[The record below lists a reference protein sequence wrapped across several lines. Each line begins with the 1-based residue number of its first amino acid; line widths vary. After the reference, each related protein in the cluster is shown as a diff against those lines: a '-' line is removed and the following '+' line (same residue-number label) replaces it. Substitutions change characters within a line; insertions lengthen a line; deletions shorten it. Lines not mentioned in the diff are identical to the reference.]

1 MATVLE
7 IEQEQPKISKVE
19 EEEISPIEEV
29 RLTVSTLDDPTL
41 PIWTFRMWVLGLI
54 SCAALS
60 FINQFFYYR
69 TEPLII
75 TQITIQIASLPIG
88 KFMAYA
94 LPTTKFHIP
103 GLGDCS
109 LNPGPFNLK
118 EHVLISMFANAGSG
132 FGQGPAYAIGIVDII
147 KAFYKRKISFLTS
160 MLLVITTQVL
170 GYGWAGVMRK
180 YVVEPAI
187 MWWPATMPQVS
198 LFRAL
203 HEKDPGEQW
212 MSKGKFFIIACIASF
227 VWALVP
233 GYLFPTL
240 SALSLLCFAFPK
252 SVTAHQIGSG
262 MHGLG
267 IGSFSFDWS
276 LIASYMYS
284 PLISPFFATANV
296 AVGYALVVYV
306 VTPVTYW
313 GMNLY
318 NAKTFPIFS
327 PHLFTSQGNRYNI
340 SAIVNDKFELDALQ
354 YAQQGRINLSTFF
367 AVTYGIG
374 FAAVAATL
382 THVGLFHGKEIWDK
396 WRASRSSRKE
406 KEDIHTRLMKEY
418 KDIPNWWFY
427 LMLAATFVVSLL
439 VCFLAKDEVQM
450 PWWALILACAIA
462 LIFTLPISIITA
474 TTNQTPGLN
483 IITEYLM
490 GLMLPGKPIANVCF
504 KTYGYISMTQAIA
517 FLQDFKLGHYMK
529 IPPKSMFLVQLI
541 GTIIAGVINT
551 GTAWYMLNSVKNICQ
566 DDLLP
571 ANSPWTCAQDRVFYD
586 ASVIWG
592 LASPK
597 RIFGVDGNYIA
608 LNWFFLGGALAPA
621 LVWVLHRKFK
631 KQTWIALINMP
642 IILQATAMMPPAS
655 SVNLSSWI
663 VVGVIFNYFVFK
675 YRKNWWQRYNY
686 VLSAALD
693 AGVAI
698 MSLFIYFALSGT
710 TLNWWGTGGEYCD
723 LATCPTAKG
732 VVVDGCPVF

>member
-1 MATVLE
+1 MVRVLG
-7 IEQEQPKISKVE
+7 IEQSKISKVE

-29 RLTVSTLDDPTL
+29 RLTVSTTDDPTL

-54 SCAALS
+54 SCGSLS
-60 FINQFFYYR
+60 FINQFFSYR
-69 TEPLII
+69 TAPLVI

-94 LPTTKFHIP
+94 LPTNKFCVP

-109 LNPGPFNLK
+109 LNPGPFNMK

-132 FGQGPAYAIGIVDII
+132 FGSGPAYAIGIVDII

-160 MLLVITTQVL
+160 SLLVITTQVL

-180 YVVEPAI
+180 FVVEPAT

-203 HEKDPGEQW
+203 HEKEHDKQW
-212 MSKGKFFIIACIASF
+212 MSRGKFFMVSCIASF

-233 GYLFPTL
+233 GFLFPTL
-240 SALSLLCFAFPK
+240 SALSILCLAFPK
-252 SVTAHQIGSG
+252 SVTAHQVGSG

-267 IGSFSFDWS
+267 IGSFTFDWS
-276 LIASYMYS
+276 TIAAFMGS
-284 PLISPFFATANV
+284 PLISPFFATVNV
-296 AVGYALVVYV
+296 AIGYAFVVYIL
-306 VTPVTYW
+306 TPVAYW
-313 GMNLY
+313 GLNLY

-327 PHLFTSQGNRYNI
+327 SRLFTSQGNTYNV
-340 SAIVNDKFELDALQ
+340 SAIVNNKFEIDALQ

-367 AVTYGIG
+367 AVSYGNG
-374 FAAVAATL
+374 FATIAATL
-382 THVGLFHGKEIWDK
+382 THVGLFHGKEIWEK
-396 WRASRSSRKE
+396 YRASRKE
-406 KEDIHTRLMKEY
+406 NEDIHTRLMKEY
-418 KDIPNWWFY
+418 KDIPNWWFH
-427 LMLAATFVVSLL
+427 LMLGATFVVSLL
-439 VCFLAKDEVQM
+439 LCIFAKDEVQM

-462 LIFTLPISIITA
+462 LFFTLPISIISA

-504 KTYGYISMTQAIA
+504 KTYGYISMAQAIS

-529 IPPKSMFLVQLI
+529 IPPRSMFLVQLI

-551 GTAWYMLNSVKNICQ
+551 GTAWYMLTSIQNICQ
-566 DDLLP
+566 EDLLP
-571 ANSPWTCAQDRVFYD
+571 ANSPWTCANDRVFFD

-592 LASPK
+592 LAGPM
-597 RIFGVDGNYIA
+597 RIFGPKGNYQA
-608 LNWFFLGGALAPA
+608 LNWFFLGGALAPF
-621 LVWVLHRKFK
+621 LVYAMHKKFK
-631 KQTWIALINMP
+631 KHTWIALINIP
-642 IILQATAMMPPAS
+642 IILQATALMPPAS

-663 VVGVIFNYFVFK
+663 VVGVIFNYFIFR
-675 YRKNWWQRYNY
+675 YRRNWWQRYNY

-732 VVVDGCPVF
+732 IVAEGCPVF

>member
-1 MATVLE
+1 MVTVLE
-7 IEQEQPKISKVE
+7 IEQSKISKVE

-29 RLTVSTLDDPTL
+29 RLTVSTTDDPTL

-60 FINQFFYYR
+60 FINQFFSYR
-69 TEPLII
+69 TAPLVI

-94 LPTTKFHIP
+94 LPTNKFYVP

-109 LNPGPFNLK
+109 LNPGPFNMK

-132 FGQGPAYAIGIVDII
+132 FGSGPAYAIGIVDII
-147 KAFYKRKISFLTS
+147 KAFYKRKISFFTS
-160 MLLVITTQVL
+160 LLLVITTQVL

-180 YVVEPAI
+180 FVVEPAT

-203 HEKDPGEQW
+203 HEKEHDKQW
-212 MSKGKFFIIACIASF
+212 MSRGKFFMIACIASF

-233 GYLFPTL
+233 GFLFPTL
-240 SALSLLCFAFPK
+240 SALSILCLAFPK
-252 SVTAHQIGSG
+252 SVTAHQVGSG

-267 IGSFSFDWS
+267 IGSFTFDWS
-276 LIASYMYS
+276 TIAAFMGS
-284 PLISPFFATANV
+284 PLISPFFATVNV
-296 AVGYALVVYV
+296 AIGYALVVYIL
-306 VTPVTYW
+306 TPVAYW
-313 GMNLY
+313 GFNLY

-327 PHLFTSQGNRYNI
+327 SHLFTGQGNTYNV
-340 SAIVNDKFELDALQ
+340 SAIVNNKFEIDALQ

-367 AVTYGIG
+367 AVTYGNG
-374 FAAVAATL
+374 FATIAATL
-382 THVGLFHGKEIWDK
+382 THVGLFHGKEIWEK
-396 WRASRSSRKE
+396 YRASRKEE

-418 KDIPNWWFY
+418 KDIPNWWFH
-427 LMLAATFVVSLL
+427 LMLGATFVVSLL
-439 VCFLAKDEVQM
+439 LCIFAKDEVQM
-450 PWWALILACAIA
+450 PWWALILACALA
-462 LIFTLPISIITA
+462 LFFTLPISIISA

-483 IITEYLM
+483 ILTEYLM

-504 KTYGYISMTQAIA
+504 KTYGYISMAQALS

-529 IPPKSMFLVQLI
+529 IPPRSMFLVQLI

-551 GTAWYMLNSVKNICQ
+551 GTAWYMLNSIQNICQ
-566 DDLLP
+566 EDLLP
-571 ANSPWTCAQDRVFYD
+571 ANSPWTCANDRVFFD

-592 LASPK
+592 LAGPM
-597 RIFGVDGNYIA
+597 RIFGPKGNYAA
-608 LNWFFLGGALAPA
+608 LNWFFLGGAVAPVFVYA
-621 LVWVLHRKFK
+621 MHTKFK
-631 KQTWIALINMP
+631 KHTWIAFVNIP
-642 IILQATAMMPPAS
+642 IILQATAVMPPAS

-663 VVGVIFNYFVFK
+663 VVGVIFNYFVFR
-675 YRKNWWQRYNY
+675 YGRNWWQRYNY

-698 MSLFIYFALSGT
+698 MSLFIYFALSST

-732 VVVDGCPVF
+732 VVAEGCPVF

>member
-7 IEQEQPKISKVE
+7 IEQQQPKIIKVE

-29 RLTVSTLDDPTL
+29 RLTVSNIDDPTL

-60 FINQFFYYR
+60 FINQFFSYR
-69 TEPLII
+69 TAPLVI

-109 LNPGPFNLK
+109 LNPGPFNMK

-132 FGQGPAYAIGIVDII
+132 FGSGPAYAIGIVDII
-147 KAFYKRKISFLTS
+147 KAFYKRKISFITS
-160 MLLVITTQVL
+160 LLLVITTQVL

-180 YVVEPAI
+180 YVVEPSQ

-203 HEKDPGEQW
+203 HEKDHDRQW
-212 MSKGKFFIIACIASF
+212 MSKGKFFIIAFIASF
-227 VWALVP
+227 VWALFP

-240 SALSLLCFAFPK
+240 SALSVLCLAFPK

-262 MHGLG
+262 MNGLG
-267 IGSFSFDWS
+267 IGSFTFDWS
-276 LIASYMYS
+276 TIAAFMAS
-284 PLISPFFATANV
+284 PLVSPFFATVNV
-296 AVGYALVVYV
+296 AIGYALVVYV

-318 NAKTFPIFS
+318 NAKTFPIYS
-327 PHLFTSQGNRYNI
+327 SHLFTSQGNRYNI
-340 SAIVNDKFELDALQ
+340 SAIVSDKFEIDALQ

-374 FAAVAATL
+374 FAAIAATL
-382 THVGLFHGKEIWDK
+382 THVALFHGKEILEK
-396 WRASRSSRKE
+396 WRASRASSKE

-427 LMLAATFVVSLL
+427 LMLGVTFLASLL
-439 VCFLAKDEVQM
+439 LCVLAKDEVQM
-450 PWWALILACAIA
+450 PWWALILACALA
-462 LIFTLPISIITA
+462 LVFTLPIGIVTA

-483 IITEYLM
+483 IITEYFM
-490 GLMLPGKPIANVCF
+490 GLLLPGKPIANVCF
-504 KTYGYISMTQAIA
+504 KTYGYISMSQALA

-529 IPPKSMFLVQLI
+529 IPPRSMFLVQLI

-551 GTAWYMLNSVKNICQ
+551 GTAWYMLNSIPNICQ
-566 DDLLP
+566 DDLLL
-571 ANSPWTCAQDRVFYD
+571 ANSPWTCPQDRVFFD

-592 LASPK
+592 LAGPR
-597 RIFGVDGNYIA
+597 RIFGPDGNYIA
-608 LNWFFLGGALAPA
+608 LNWFFLGGAVVPV
-621 LVWVLHRKFK
+621 LVYAMHKIFK
-631 KQTWIALINMP
+631 KHTWIALINMP
-642 IILQATAMMPPAS
+642 IILQATAVMPPAS
-655 SVNLSSWI
+655 SINLHSWI
-663 VVGVIFNYFVFK
+663 VVGVIFNYFVFR

-686 VLSAALD
+686 VLSAALE

-710 TLNWWGTGGEYCD
+710 PLNWWGTGGEYCD

-732 VVVDGCPVF
+732 VVVEGCPVF

>member
-1 MATVLE
+1 MVRVLD
-7 IEQEQPKISKVE
+7 IEQPKISKVE

-29 RLTVSTLDDPTL
+29 RLTVSTIDDPTL

-54 SCAALS
+54 SCGALS
-60 FINQFFYYR
+60 FINQFFSYR
-69 TEPLII
+69 TAPLVI

-94 LPTTKFHIP
+94 LPTTKFYIP

-109 LNPGPFNLK
+109 LNPGPFNMK

-132 FGQGPAYAIGIVDII
+132 FGSGPAYAIGIVDII

-160 MLLVITTQVL
+160 LFLVITTQVL

-180 YVVEPAI
+180 FVVEPAT

-203 HEKDPGEQW
+203 HEKEHDKQW
-212 MSKGKFFIIACIASF
+212 MSRGKFFMIACIASF

-233 GYLFPTL
+233 GFLFSTL
-240 SALSLLCFAFPK
+240 SAVSVLCLVFPK

-267 IGSFSFDWS
+267 IGSFTFDWS
-276 LIASYMYS
+276 SIAAFMGS
-284 PLISPFFATANV
+284 PLISPFFATVNV
-296 AVGYALVVYV
+296 AIGYALVVYV
-306 VTPVTYW
+306 LTPVAYW
-313 GMNLY
+313 GLNLY

-327 PHLFTSQGNRYNI
+327 SHLFTSQGNTYNV
-340 SAIVNDKFELDALQ
+340 SAIVNNKFEIDALQ

-367 AVTYGIG
+367 AVSYGNG
-374 FAAVAATL
+374 FATIAATL
-382 THVGLFHGKEIWDK
+382 THVVLFHGKEIWEK
-396 WRASRSSRKE
+396 YRASRKE
-406 KEDIHTRLMKEY
+406 IEDIHTRLMKEY
-418 KDIPNWWFY
+418 TDIPDWWFH
-427 LMLAATFVVSLL
+427 LMLGATFVVSLL
-439 VCFLAKDEVQM
+439 LCIFAKDEVQM

-462 LIFTLPISIITA
+462 LFFTLPISIISA

-504 KTYGYISMTQAIA
+504 KTYGYISMAQALS

-529 IPPKSMFLVQLI
+529 IPPRSMFLVQLI

-551 GTAWYMLNSVKNICQ
+551 GTAWYMLNSIQNICQ
-566 DDLLP
+566 EDLLP
-571 ANSPWTCAQDRVFYD
+571 ANSPWTCANDRVFFD

-592 LASPK
+592 LAGPM
-597 RIFGVDGNYIA
+597 RIFGPNGNYPA
-608 LNWFFLGGALAPA
+608 LNWFFLGGAVAPA
-621 LVWVLHRKFK
+621 LIWALHKKFK
-631 KQTWIALINMP
+631 KRTWIALINIP
-642 IILQATAMMPPAS
+642 IILQATAVMPPAS

-663 VVGVIFNYFVFK
+663 VVGVIFNYFVFR
-675 YRKNWWQRYNY
+675 YRRNWWQRYNY

-698 MSLFIYFALSGT
+698 MSLFIYFALSST

-723 LATCPTAKG
+723 LATCPTEKG
-732 VVVDGCPVF
+732 VVAEGCPVF

>member
-7 IEQEQPKISKVE
+7 IEQEKPKVSKVE

-88 KFMAYA
+88 RFMAYA
-94 LPTTKFHIP
+94 LPTTKFYVP

-109 LNPGPFNLK
+109 LNPVVSVK
-118 EHVLISMFANAGSG
+118 
-132 FGQGPAYAIGIVDII
+132 GPAYTIGIVDII
-147 KAFYKRKISFLTS
+147 KGFYRRKISFITS

-203 HEKDPGEQW
+203 HEKDPDNQR

-240 SALSLLCFAFPK
+240 SALSVLCFAFPK

-267 IGSFSFDWS
+267 IGSFTFDWS

-284 PLISPFFATANV
+284 PLVSPFFATANV

-327 PHLFTSQGNRYNI
+327 AHLFTSQGNRYNI
-340 SAIVNDKFELDALQ
+340 SAIVNDKFELDAMQ

-367 AVTYGIG
+367 AVSYGIG
-374 FAAVAATL
+374 FAAVTATL
-382 THVGLFHGKEIWDK
+382 THVALFHGKEIWEK
-396 WRASRSSRKE
+396 WTASRASRKE

-418 KDIPNWWFY
+418 KEIPNWWFY
-427 LMLAATFVVSLL
+427 LMLGATFVISLL
-439 VCFLAKDEVQM
+439 LCIFAKNEVQM

-483 IITEYLM
+483 IITEYIM
-490 GLMLPGKPIANVCF
+490 GLLMPGKPIANVCF

-529 IPPKSMFLVQLI
+529 IPPRSMFLVQLI

-597 RIFGVDGNYIA
+597 RIFGVDGNYMA

-631 KQTWIALINMP
+631 KHTWIALINMP

-698 MSLFIYFALSGT
+698 MSLIIYFALSGK

>member
-1 MATVLE
+1 MAAVLE

-29 RLTVSTLDDPTL
+29 RLTVSNIDDPTL

-60 FINQFFYYR
+60 FINTFFSYR
-69 TEPLII
+69 TAPLII

-94 LPTTKFHIP
+94 LPTTKFYIP

-109 LNPGPFNLK
+109 LNPGPFNMK
-118 EHVLISMFANAGSG
+118 EHVLISMFANAGSA
-132 FGQGPAYAIGIVDII
+132 FGNGPAYAINIVSIV
-147 KAFYKRKISFLTS
+147 KAFYKRKISFITS
-160 MLLVITTQVL
+160 LLLVITTQVL

-203 HEKDPGEQW
+203 HEKDHDKQW
-212 MSKGKFFIIACIASF
+212 MSKGKFFMIACFASF

-240 SALSLLCFAFPK
+240 TTLSVLCLAFPK
-252 SVTAHQIGSG
+252 SVTAQQIGSG
-262 MHGLG
+262 LNGLG
-267 IGSFSFDWS
+267 IGSFTFDWTTVAAY
-276 LIASYMYS
+276 LYS
-284 PLISPFFATANV
+284 PLISPFFATVNV
-296 AVGYALVVYV
+296 AIGYALILYV
-306 VTPVTYW
+306 VTPISYW
-313 GMNLY
+313 GLNLY
-318 NAKTFPIFS
+318 NAKTFPIYS
-327 PHLFTSQGNRYNI
+327 SHLFTSQGHRYNV

-354 YAQQGRINLSTFF
+354 YAQQGHINLSTLF

-374 FAAVAATL
+374 FATIAATL
-382 THVGLFHGKEIWDK
+382 AHVGLFHGREVWVKF
-396 WRASRSSRKE
+396 RASRREE

-427 LMLAATFVVSLL
+427 LLLGVSFAASLL
-439 VCFLAKDEVQM
+439 LCLFAKAEIQM
-450 PWWALILACAIA
+450 PWWALILACAIS
-462 LIFTLPISIITA
+462 LVFTLPIGIITA

-483 IITEYLM
+483 IITEYFM
-490 GLMLPGKPIANVCF
+490 GLIRPGMPIANVCF

-529 IPPKSMFLVQLI
+529 IPPRSMFLVQLI

-551 GTAWYMLNSVKNICQ
+551 GTAWYMLTSIPNICQ

-571 ANSPWTCAQDRVFYD
+571 ANSPWTCPTDRVFFD

-592 LASPK
+592 LAGPK

-608 LNWFFLGGALAPA
+608 LNWFFLGGLLAPF
-621 LVWVLHRKFK
+621 LVWGMHKKFK
-631 KQTWIALINMP
+631 KQTWITLINIP
-642 IILQATAMMPPAS
+642 VILQATAMMPPAS
-655 SVNLSSWI
+655 AINYTSWI
-663 VVGVIFNYFVFK
+663 LIGVIFNYFVFR

-698 MSLFIYFALSGT
+698 MSVFIYFALSGT
-710 TLNWWGTGGEYCD
+710 PLNWWGAGGEYCD

-732 VVVDGCPVF
+732 VVVKGCPVF